1 MEKTVILRRD
11 YTYIYNENRAE
22 NRAANEF
29 WEAIS
34 ESPKLREA
42 FEMRRSIPRMINPS
56 HQNVF
61 TYMVKEADAFARDF
75 GGTIEASIDYD
86 RYIAEIRLV
95 LPFFD
100 MTQKREKFFFIKAM
114 ALTDSIDVSPAADN
128 ENINVTLNFKYFTE
142 LTASKKDLE
151 RAAKQQS
158 FMQELAAT
166 LGDYDDEDK

>member
-100 MTQKREKFFFIKAM
+100 MTQ
-114 ALTDSIDVSPAADN
+114 
-128 ENINVTLNFKYFTE
+128 
-142 LTASKKDLE
+142 
-151 RAAKQQS
+151 
-158 FMQELAAT
+158 
-166 LGDYDDEDK
+166 